1 MNLKTILIPPLSIPR
16 ERLFR
21 QFLIIFDEIFLY
33 AASED
38 TCRPEDFY
46 SRQHL
51 IRRYAP
57 VPFAEDLEN
66 FQHLIRDIS
75 SHRDEYYG
83 GGVFSM
89 SKAVRVDEEAVWD
102 LVSRIM
108 VPENSEDKGLST
120 LTQARLL
127 LRLSEIMTDE
137 EEEINNS
144 LRQVEQRTASMLS
157 ALQNTAA
164 KTTTEQPP
172 PAASETGGPA
182 IQQLKAWI
190 YLFMA
195 DKETDRPWTAA
206 PASRETFELLADYYS
221 RELDKGPRLICR
233 LPLPD
238 CGGDNDKYLE
248 RRNKIRQAGSQTL
261 QGLAKELHNLTQG
274 APVNRSLMD
283 KLTAEWETT
292 MNNYKTGTASLE
304 FYLFKDVSLPELLG
318 RVINQTGGRPLNCS
332 QPPHALMAVI

>member
-21 QFLIIFDEIFLY
+21 QFLIVFDEIFLY

-38 TCRPEDFY
+38 TCLPEDFY
-46 SRQHL
+46 SQQHL
-51 IRRYAP
+51 IRHYAP

-75 SHRDEYYG
+75 THRDEYYG
-83 GGVFSM
+83 GGLFSM
-89 SKAVRVDEEAVWD
+89 SKAMHVDEEAVWD

-108 VPENSEDKGLST
+108 VPKNDEDKKLNA

-144 LRQVEQRTASMLS
+144 LQQVERQTASMLG

-164 KTTTEQPP
+164 KTTAGRS
-172 PAASETGGPA
+172 PAASEAGGPA

-190 YLFMA
+190 HLFMA
-195 DKETDRPWTAA
+195 DKEVDRPWIAA

-233 LPLPD
+233 LPLPN
-238 CGGDNDKYLE
+238 CEGDNDKYLE
-248 RRNKIRQAGSQTL
+248 RRNKIRQTGSQLL
-261 QGLAKELHNLTQG
+261 QGLEKELHRLSQG
-274 APVNRSLMD
+274 APGNKPLMD
-283 KLTAEWETT
+283 KLTAEWKVIMSDYEA
-292 MNNYKTGTASLE
+292 GTASLE
-304 FYLFKDVSLPELLG
+304 IYLFKDVSLPELLG
-318 RVINQTGGRPLNCS
+318 RVINKSDGQPLGL
-332 QPPHALMAVI
+332 PPHTLMAVI

>member
-1 MNLKTILIPPLSIPR
+1 MNLKTILIPPLTIPR
-16 ERLFR
+16 QRLFR
-21 QFLIIFDEIFLY
+21 QLLIVFDEIVLY

-38 TCRPEDFY
+38 TCHPEDFY

-51 IRRYAP
+51 IRHYAP

-75 SHRDEYYG
+75 ANRGEYYG

-89 SKAVRVDEEAVWD
+89 SKTMRIDEEAVWD
-102 LVSRIM
+102 LVSHIM
-108 VPENSEDKGLST
+108 VPKNNEDKELSA

-144 LRQVEQRTASMLS
+144 LQRVEQQTAAMLS
-157 ALQNTAA
+157 TLQNAA
-164 KTTTEQPP
+164 ATTTGRPQ
-172 PAASETGGPA
+172 AATEAGGSA

-195 DKETDRPWTAA
+195 DQEMERPWTAA

-221 RELDKGPRLICR
+221 KELNNGPQLVCR

-238 CGGDNDKYLE
+238 CEGDNDEYLA

-261 QGLAKELHNLTQG
+261 QHLEKELHALSQG
-274 APVNRSLMD
+274 APMNETLMD
-283 KLTAEWETT
+283 KLTAEWSAIMADYESTV
-292 MNNYKTGTASLE
+292 SLNI
-304 FYLFKDVSLPELLG
+304 YLFRDVSLPELLG
-318 RVINQTGGRPLNCS
+318 RVINKTDGRHLGL
-332 QPPHALMAVI
+332 PPHALMAVI

>member
-21 QFLIIFDEIFLY
+21 QFLIVFDEIFLY

-38 TCRPEDFY
+38 TCLPEDFY

-51 IRRYAP
+51 IRHYAP
-57 VPFAEDLEN
+57 VPFAADLEN

-75 SHRDEYYG
+75 SHRNEYYG

-89 SKAVRVDEEAVWD
+89 SKAARVDEEAVWD

-108 VPENSEDKGLST
+108 VPESNDDKKLSS
-120 LTQARLL
+120 LTEARLL

-144 LRQVEQRTASMLS
+144 LQQVEQQTASMLG

-164 KTTTEQPP
+164 KTTDGQPT
-172 PAASETGGPA
+172 AASEAGGPA

-190 YLFMA
+190 HLFMA

-221 RELDKGPRLICR
+221 RELNKGPRLVCR

-238 CGGDNDKYLE
+238 CEGDNDKYLE

-261 QGLAKELHNLTQG
+261 QGLEKELHRLSQG
-274 APVNRSLMD
+274 APEDKPLMD
-283 KLTAEWETT
+283 KLTAEWEAI
-292 MNNYKTGTASLE
+292 MNNYETGTAALE

-318 RVINQTGGRPLNCS
+318 RVIHQTGGRPLGDW
-332 QPPHALMAVI
+332 PPNALMAVI

>member
-21 QFLIIFDEIFLY
+21 QFLIIFDEISLY

-75 SHRDEYYG
+75 SHRDEYYS

-89 SKAVRVDEEAVWD
+89 SKAARVDEEAVWD

-108 VPENSEDKGLST
+108 TPENSEDKKLSA

-144 LRQVEQRTASMLS
+144 LQQVEQRTASMLS

-164 KTTTEQPP
+164 TTTAGHT
-172 PAASETGGPA
+172 PAASEAGGPA
-182 IQQLKAWI
+182 MQQLKAWI

-195 DKETDRPWTAA
+195 DKEVDRPWTAA
-206 PASRETFELLADYYS
+206 PASRETFEILADYYS
-221 RELDKGPRLICR
+221 RELDKGPHLVCR

-238 CGGDNDKYLE
+238 CEGDNDKYLE
-248 RRNKIRQAGSQTL
+248 LRNKIRQAGSQTL
-261 QGLAKELHNLTQG
+261 QGLEKELHRLSQSAAVNKPLMERLTTEWKAIMGDYKPG
-274 APVNRSLMD
+274 AVSL
-283 KLTAEWETT
+283 KI
-292 MNNYKTGTASLE
+292 
-304 FYLFKDVSLPELLG
+304 YLFKDVSLPELLG
-318 RVINQTGGRPLNCS
+318 RVINQTNGQSLGM
-332 QPPHALMAVI
+332 PPHALMAVI

>member
-21 QFLIIFDEIFLY
+21 QFLIVFDEIFLY

-38 TCRPEDFY
+38 TCLPEDFY
-46 SRQHL
+46 SQQHL
-51 IRRYAP
+51 IRHYAP

-75 SHRDEYYG
+75 THRDEYYDG
-83 GGVFSM
+83 GLFSM
-89 SKAVRVDEEAVWD
+89 SKAMHVDEEAVWD

-108 VPENSEDKGLST
+108 VPKNDEDKKLNA

-144 LRQVEQRTASMLS
+144 LQQVERQTASMLG

-164 KTTTEQPP
+164 KTTAGRS
-172 PAASETGGPA
+172 PAASEAGGPA

-190 YLFMA
+190 HLFMA
-195 DKETDRPWTAA
+195 DKEVDRPWIAA

-233 LPLPD
+233 LPLPN
-238 CGGDNDKYLE
+238 CEGDNDKYLE
-248 RRNKIRQAGSQTL
+248 RRNKIRQTGSQLL
-261 QGLAKELHNLTQG
+261 QGLEKELHRLSQG
-274 APVNRSLMD
+274 APGNKPLMD
-283 KLTAEWETT
+283 KLTAEWKVIMSDYEA
-292 MNNYKTGTASLE
+292 GTASLE
-304 FYLFKDVSLPELLG
+304 IYLFKDVSLPELLG
-318 RVINQTGGRPLNCS
+318 RVINKSDGQPLGL
-332 QPPHALMAVI
+332 PPHTLMAVI

>member
-38 TCRPEDFY
+38 TCRHDDFY
-46 SRQHL
+46 SQQHL

-83 GGVFSM
+83 GGIFSM
-89 SKAVRVDEEAVWD
+89 SKAARVDEEAVWD

-108 VPENSEDKGLST
+108 APKNSEDKKLNA

-157 ALQNTAA
+157 ALQNTAPE
-164 KTTTEQPP
+164 TTTAPLL
-172 PAASETGGPA
+172 AASEAGGPA

-190 YLFMA
+190 HLFMA
-195 DKETDRPWTAA
+195 DKKTDRPWTAA

-221 RELDKGPRLICR
+221 RKLDKGPRLICR

-238 CGGDNDKYLE
+238 CEGDNDKYLE

-261 QGLAKELHNLTQG
+261 QGLEKELHGLSQG
-274 APVNRSLMD
+274 APVNKPLMD
-283 KLTAEWETT
+283 KLTAEWEDI
-292 MNNYKTGTASLE
+292 MNNYEAGTADLKI
-304 FYLFKDVSLPELLG
+304 YLFKDVSLPELLG
-318 RVINQTGGRPLNCS
+318 RVINQTGGWPLGL
-332 QPPHALMAVI
+332 PPHALMAVI